1 MAAPRLSM
9 VVRRGLFQCL
19 PSSRI
24 SQVPTR
30 HQIPAILCP
39 CSFHSSSVLL
49 SRGEANV
56 IYRDGLPVFSVPLPS
71 RKETCEFTLKPVS
84 QTVGDFLKYIKE
96 EDGGVD
102 RAIILSDEGKR
113 ISQSTTID
121 VLMRQNFQISINDEV
136 HQFSPPDYKALPSEH
151 VAELSDMKSLI
162 SDLYCRLHIDQYQIE
177 QEKQLIQQLEGL
189 KSELAPLEKIR
200 KDLEVKASR
209 RTVNLAW
216 VGLGLMG
223 VQFGV
228 LARLTWWDY
237 SWDIMEPVTYFI
249 TYGTTIAMYAYFV
262 ITKEEYNFPEVKD
275 RQYLLGFYRNAK
287 KQKLDVQR
295 YNEIKDAIAEVQHDI
310 QRLRDPLQKRLPM
323 KEL

>member
-30 HQIPAILCP
+30 HQIPALLCP

-49 SRGEANV
+49 SGSEANV
-56 IYRDGLPVFSVPLPS
+56 IYRDGLPVFTVPLPS

-84 QTVGDFLKYIKE
+84 NTVGDFLKYIKE

-102 RAIILSDEGKR
+102 RAVITSEEGTR
-113 ISQSTTID
+113 ISRSTTID
-121 VLMRQNFQISINDEV
+121 VLLRHNFQISINDEV
-136 HQFSPPDYKALPSEH
+136 HPISPPEYKALPSEH
-151 VAELSDMKSLI
+151 IAEMSDMKTLI
-162 SDLYCRLHIDQYQIE
+162 SDLYCRLHIDQYQV
-177 QEKQLIQQLEGL
+177 EKEKLLLQQLEDL
-189 KSELAPLEKIR
+189 KEELAPMDKLRKELET
-200 KDLEVKASR
+200 KANK
-209 RTVNLAW
+209 RTVNLGW

-223 VQFGV
+223 VQFGL

-249 TYGTTIAMYAYFV
+249 TYGTAVAMYAYFV
-262 ITKEEYNFPEVKD
+262 ITKEEYNFIEVKD
-275 RQYLLGFYRNAK
+275 RQYLLGFYKFAR
-287 KQKLDVQR
+287 KQKLDVKR
-295 YNEIKDAIAEVQHDI
+295 YNEVMDAISEVQQDLR
-310 QRLRDPLQKRLPM
+310 RLRDPLQKRLPI
-323 KEL
+323 KEI

>member
-1 MAAPRLSM
+1 M
-9 VVRRGLFQCL
+9 
-19 PSSRI
+19 
-24 SQVPTR
+24 
-30 HQIPAILCP
+30 
-39 CSFHSSSVLL
+39 
-49 SRGEANV
+49 

-136 HQFSPPDYKALPSEH
+136 HLFSPPDYKALPSEH